1 MGFGQARA
9 LLFLKFQA
17 WGGFGSAKFALDGP
31 FSEYLCT
38 YGNLQEFLLAMCEPQ
53 VFGLQAVSG
62 RAKFSLHGWAD
73 SGLGLIYGVQA

>member
-1 MGFGQARA
+1 MGFGQTRA

-62 RAKFSLHGWAD
+62 RVWLGRLR
-73 SGLGLIYGVQA
+73 LGLDIWSAGMT